1 MKDAAISR
9 RDRPSSQCGSE
20 RRARPKKGKGNG
32 SKSDSDSE
40 SVRQGDA
47 QTAATD
53 SRQTRRKI
61 CFSFRICIVQH
72 SQIHTRISQRRCQGQ
87 SQLLPFDC
95 LYFHAQLH
103 STPFCRSRGG
113 TTEELAHVSL
123 KNFAFAL
130 IALSSL
136 VKSFDC
142 SSFWAGDKGNGKRK
156 TICSEQSLW
165 FLYIFF

>member
-103 STPFCRSRGG
+103 STLHTILEEPGRNYGG
-113 TTEELAHVSL
+113 TGPCVPQEFRFRFDRTQ
-123 KNFAFAL
+123 
-130 IALSSL
+130 LS
-136 VKSFDC
+136 
-142 SSFWAGDKGNGKRK
+142 RK
-156 TICSEQSLW
+156 I
-165 FLYIFF
+165 I